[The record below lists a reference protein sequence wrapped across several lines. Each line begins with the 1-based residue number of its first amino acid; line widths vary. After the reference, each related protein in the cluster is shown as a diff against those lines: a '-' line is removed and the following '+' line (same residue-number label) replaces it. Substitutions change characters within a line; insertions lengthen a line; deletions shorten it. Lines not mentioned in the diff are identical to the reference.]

1 MFKWL
6 GGLLDRI
13 CAVAGAL
20 AFSQVPLFMQQYKQQ
35 LSGHVVELQLQVKAM
50 RQAAMLTGKTL
61 EQFIAKFSASTDGDF
76 ARQGEIMHAMVQRW
90 QALSDGFAALNEA
103 STFSAPFVFLSHLNL
118 EIAKETASAFSLG
131 IPLSLEGAVW
141 AVIGIAAGYF
151 TFYTVKRGLK
161 AVWYVFSGGPKKV
174 PAPDIISK

>member
-1 MFKWL
+1 MFKWF

-61 EQFIAKFSASTDGDF
+61 EQFIGKFSSSTDGDF
-76 ARQGEIMHAMVQRW
+76 ARQGEIMHAMVLRW
-90 QALSDGFAALNEA
+90 QALTDGFTALNEA
-103 STFSAPFVFLSHLNL
+103 STFSAPFVFLSHFNL
-118 EIAKETASAFSLG
+118 EIAKETAGAFSPG
-131 IPLSLEGAVW
+131 IPLSLEGGVW
-141 AVIGIAAGYF
+141 AVIGIAAGYLL
-151 TFYTVKRGLK
+151 FYTVKRGLR
-161 AVWYVFSGGPKKV
+161 AVWYIFSGGPKKV
-174 PAPDIISK
+174 PVTDVVPK